1 MKVKI
6 KPSVFDPSPR
16 VGYISMSSR
25 EDLDLSTCT
34 TSIACVEQVHRAF
47 NYLLGGTVSSC
58 IDVNIIM
65 NDTSSAADYASNM
78 ANSERGRVF
87 IRTCMLA
94 GISSFLPCRNACA
107 LQCFYTVVS
116 AK

>member
-1 MKVKI
+1 MHDVDRMRRTGPPGI
-6 KPSVFDPSPR
+6 
-16 VGYISMSSR
+16 
-25 EDLDLSTCT
+25 
-34 TSIACVEQVHRAF
+34 Q
-47 NYLLGGTVSSC
+47 LGGTVSSC

-65 NDTSSAADYASNM
+65 NDTSSAADYARNM

-107 LQCFYTVVS
+107 LHCFYTVVS

>member
-16 VGYISMSSR
+16 GELHKHVFSR
-25 EDLDLSTCT
+25 GPRSVYMHNVDRMRRTGPQG
-34 TSIACVEQVHRAF
+34 IQ
-47 NYLLGGTVSSC
+47 LGGTVSSC

-65 NDTSSAADYASNM
+65 NDTSSAADYARNI

-94 GISSFLPCRNACA
+94 GISSFHPYRNACP

>member
-1 MKVKI
+1 
-6 KPSVFDPSPR
+6 
-16 VGYISMSSR
+16 MSSR
-25 EDLDLSTCT
+25 EDPDP
-34 TSIACVEQVHRAF
+34 TSYMHNVDRMRRTGPKGIQ
-47 NYLLGGTVSSC
+47 LGGTVSSC

-65 NDTSSAADYASNM
+65 NDTSSAADYARNM